1 MKYCLFDGGDVIGP
15 FTAEQLL
22 HRPGF
27 GAHSLVCPEEY
38 SDEEAYWKEARAY
51 AAFGFE
57 AKPAVPPEQALPK
70 EEEFPSEKFLE
81 EMNQAMTEISSIK
94 VEEKKPSVQP
104 SAAQPAPAAQKE
116 TKASAAPHQPA
127 NTQAV
132 PPKTE
137 TASVPQQAA
146 PAQEKQKPTPE
157 AKKEN
162 KKKQAPSISSILMRE
177 SEEMKRQRVARAAV
191 TEAEK
196 QKKAGH
202 LPPVSP
208 NKEPA
213 SSAAQPAPEKTAA
226 PENAPAQEPKDQ
238 TPKPAPKQSAKQA
251 KDAFTA
257 AVEKETHSASS
268 LSPIEEYFNTIKSGD
283 LGNILGIPD
292 PKENS
297 DMNLARA
304 LESQFAKTDPALAFA
319 EKEEDPF
326 DEFVSEKKN
335 KEELDESLFEQTP
348 AQADKQTEENLTRSL
363 PDLKSAEALPLAGQ
377 TRPPLAAAQDAQP
390 ALAVPEDTQPPL
402 VQEMIVPE
410 QEDDP
415 NDKTVKTILEG
426 KLKVDTLR
434 QEIPEP
440 IKEVPP
446 EPDYVPHHKAEQVVP
461 NDEYV
466 VKKPAGGKLKFVFLF
481 LGVCVLLA
489 GAYLNWTHA
498 EAPQQAPEEQPQQ
511 AQVPA
516 VPQAA
521 DVLPDARAAVNAAPE
536 QTQDP
541 LELAKDIVK
550 NYQLDKGRGTVEE
563 YLNKLY
569 AKQLKSGYAAMWS
582 AEPLHRNSYVVKYRL
597 AKTRKEPIVYIFQ
610 ADTAKKKL
618 TGALN
623 NITLDLVGKI
633 S

>member
-1 MKYCLFDGGDVIGP
+1 MKYCLFDGGDVVGP

-51 AAFGFE
+51 EEFGFE
-57 AKPAVPPEQALPK
+57 PKPQQPAVVLPE
-70 EEEFPSEKFLE
+70 EEEFPSDKFVE
-81 EMNQAMTEISSIK
+81 EMKQAMTEISSIK
-94 VEEKKPSVQP
+94 VEEKASVQNPPQQAPKATPKTEPEEPLPP
-104 SAAQPAPAAQKE
+104 SKPQEAPAQPAMPE
-116 TKASAAPHQPA
+116 P
-127 NTQAV
+127 
-132 PPKTE
+132 
-137 TASVPQQAA
+137 AA
-146 PAQEKQKPTPE
+146 PAKKPTLSNP
-157 AKKEN
+157 KKEN
-162 KKKQAPSISSILMRE
+162 KKKQTPSISSMLLRE

-202 LPPVSP
+202 LPPISP
-208 NKEPA
+208 NKEPEPT
-213 SSAAQPAPEKTAA
+213 QPTEEK
-226 PENAPAQEPKDQ
+226 
-238 TPKPAPKQSAKQA
+238 KPAPKEAKPQA
-251 KDAFTA
+251 KPQKDAFAA
-257 AVEKETHSASS
+257 AVEKVTHTSS
-268 LSPIEEYFNTIKSGD
+268 VSPIEEYFNTIKSGD

-304 LESQFAKTDPALAFA
+304 LESQFAKTDPGLTFA
-319 EKEEDPF
+319 SNKEEKDPF
-326 DEFVSEKKN
+326 DEFTSDKKE
-335 KEELDESLFEQTP
+335 KEELDESLFEPTP
-348 AQADKQTEENLTRSL
+348 AQADKQTEENLTHSL
-363 PDLKSAEALPLAGQ
+363 PDLKSAEALPLVGQ
-377 TRPPLAAAQDAQP
+377 TRPPLAATQDTQP
-390 ALAVPEDTQPPL
+390 TQPSTEDTQPPQ

-446 EPDYVPHHKAEQVVP
+446 EPDYTPHLRKEQVVP

-466 VKKPAGGKLKFVFLF
+466 VKKPADGKLKFVFLF
-481 LGVCVLLA
+481 LGLCVLLL
-489 GAYLNWTHA
+489 GAYLNWTHE
-498 EAPQQAPEEQPQQ
+498 EAPQIAQETQEEQSAVTEEPQQ
-511 AQVPA
+511 T
-516 VPQAA
+516 AA
-521 DVLPDARAAVNAAPE
+521 LPDARAAVNAVPE
-536 QTQDP
+536 PEEQKQQDP

-569 AKQLKSGYAAMWS
+569 AKQLKNGYAAMWS
-582 AEPLHRNSYVVKYRL
+582 AEPLHRNSYVVKFRL

>member
-1 MKYCLFDGGDVIGP
+1 MKYCLFDGGDVVGP

-51 AAFGFE
+51 EEFGFE
-57 AKPAVPPEQALPK
+57 PKKPSPLEKPLPK
-70 EEEFPSEKFLE
+70 EEEFPSDKFLD

-94 VEEKKPSVQP
+94 VEEKTPSPAQAQP
-104 SAAQPAPAAQKE
+104 QPAASEDKKAATLKSAPAPAPAEPKKE
-116 TKASAAPHQPA
+116 PSSPAENAAPKA
-127 NTQAV
+127 EA
-132 PPKTE
+132 
-137 TASVPQQAA
+137 AA
-146 PAQEKQKPTPE
+146 PVKAPSSEKKKEEPPV
-157 AKKEN
+157 AKKDN
-162 KKKQAPSISSILMRE
+162 KKPSISSILLRE

-202 LPPVSP
+202 LPPISP
-208 NKEPA
+208 NKEAAPSPSEPKGKEEKPVSEK
-213 SSAAQPAPEKTAA
+213 SSSKKTA
-226 PENAPAQEPKDQ
+226 PK
-238 TPKPAPKQSAKQA
+238 AE
-251 KDAFTA
+251 DAFAA
-257 AVEKETHSASS
+257 AVEKVTHTSS
-268 LSPIEEYFNTIKSGD
+268 VSPIEEYFNTIKSGD

-304 LESQFAKTDPALAFA
+304 LESQFAKTDPALPLVG
-319 EKEEDPF
+319 EKEEEDPF
-326 DEFVSEKKN
+326 DEFTTDKKEPEEKI
-335 KEELDESLFEQTP
+335 DESLFEPTP
-348 AQADKQTEENLTRSL
+348 AQADKQTEENLMHSL
-363 PDLKSAEALPLAGQ
+363 PDLKSAQALPLVGQ
-377 TRPPLAAAQDAQP
+377 TRPPLASGADTQP
-390 ALAVPEDTQPPL
+390 TLPSAEDTQPPS

-446 EPDYVPHHKAEQVVP
+446 EPDYTPHHKAEQVVP

-466 VKKPAGGKLKFVFLF
+466 VKKPAPGKMKFVFLF
-481 LGVCVLLA
+481 LGLCVLLF
-489 GAYLNWTHA
+489 GAYLNWTHE
-498 EAPQQAPEEQPQQ
+498 EAVQTPQEQQEQASLPVQPQPE
-511 AQVPA
+511 VS
-516 VPQAA
+516 V
-521 DVLPDARAAVNAAPE
+521 PDARAAINAVAEE
-536 QTQDP
+536 QEVQDP

-550 NYQLDKGRGTVEE
+550 NYQLGKGRGTVEE

>member
-1 MKYCLFDGGDVIGP
+1 MKYCLFDGGDVVGP

-51 AAFGFE
+51 EEFGFE
-57 AKPAVPPEQALPK
+57 PKQQQPVVVLP
-70 EEEFPSEKFLE
+70 EEEELPSDKFAE
-81 EMNQAMTEISSIK
+81 EMHQAMTEISSIK
-94 VEEKKPSVQP
+94 VEEKTPVQNPPHAAESPVQKTEPAEPLPPSKPQEAP
-104 SAAQPAPAAQKE
+104 AQPAKVEPSSPE
-116 TKASAAPHQPA
+116 
-127 NTQAV
+127 
-132 PPKTE
+132 
-137 TASVPQQAA
+137 
-146 PAQEKQKPTPE
+146 QKPTLSTP
-157 AKKEN
+157 KKEN
-162 KKKQAPSISSILMRE
+162 KKKQTPSISSMLLRE

-202 LPPVSP
+202 LPPISP
-208 NKEPA
+208 NKAPEPA
-213 SSAAQPAPEKTAA
+213 QPTEEKKTA
-226 PENAPAQEPKDQ
+226 PKEDK
-238 TPKPAPKQSAKQA
+238 PKSKPQ

-257 AVEKETHSASS
+257 AVEKVTHTSS
-268 LSPIEEYFNTIKSGD
+268 VSPIEEYFNTIKSGD

-304 LESQFAKTDPALAFA
+304 LESQFAKTDPGLAFA
-319 EKEEDPF
+319 GDKEEKDPF
-326 DEFVSEKKN
+326 DEFVSDKKE
-335 KEELDESLFEQTP
+335 KEEIDESLFEPTP
-348 AQADKQTEENLTRSL
+348 AQADKQTEENLMHSL

-377 TRPPLAAAQDAQP
+377 TRPPLAAAQNTQP
-390 ALAVPEDTQPPL
+390 TLPSAEDTQPPQ

-446 EPDYVPHHKAEQVVP
+446 EPDYTPHLRKEQVVP

-466 VKKPAGGKLKFVFLF
+466 VKKPEGGKLKFVFLF
-481 LGVCVLLA
+481 LGLCVLLL
-489 GAYLNWTHA
+489 GAYLNWTHE
-498 EAPQQAPEEQPQQ
+498 EAPQVVAQEPQEQQPLAAEKTQQ
-511 AQVPA
+511 T
-516 VPQAA
+516 AA
-521 DVLPDARAAVNAAPE
+521 LPDARAAVNAMPE
-536 QTQDP
+536 QQEQQDP

-550 NYQLDKGRGTVEE
+550 HYQLDNGRGTVEE

-582 AEPLHRNSYVVKYRL
+582 AEPLHRNSYVVKFRL
-597 AKTRKEPIVYIFQ
+597 AKTRKEPIVYVFQ
-610 ADTAKKKL
+610 ADTTKKKL